1 MGGIGGMIDSA
12 LPVIVFVLVK
22 TVSSLGWAI
31 GAAVATAAVVSVI
44 RLRRREPL
52 GQAIGGLIGV
62 AIAAFIANR
71 TGSAKGFFLL
81 GIWSFVVY
89 GAVLVLSILLR
100 RPLIGVIWENLNG
113 RGKNWRNDRT
123 LVRKY
128 DLATLLWVLVCA
140 ARFVVQRWLYSTD
153 QVGWLAFARIA
164 MGYPMFIL
172 AIIGTALIVNSGS
185 GLSPRQQW
193 QQVRDRRRSG
203 PPNKALTFKQ
213 RYAMAKAAQQHRTAD
228 QQDTAGNQRHREAT
242 DQQ

>member
-31 GAAVATAAVVSVI
+31 GAAVGTAAVVSVI
-44 RLRRREPL
+44 RLRRHEPL

-62 AIAAFIANR
+62 AVAAFIANR

-113 RGKNWRNDRT
+113 RGKSWRNDRK

-140 ARFVVQRWLYSTD
+140 ARFAVQRWLYDTD

-164 MGYPMFIL
+164 MGYPVFIL

-193 QQVRDRRRSG
+193 QHVRERRRSG
-203 PPNKALTFKQ
+203 PPKKALTFKQ
-213 RYAMAKAAQQHRTAD
+213 RYAVAKASQDRRAAD
-228 QQDTAGNQRHREAT
+228 RQDTTGDQRDHEAT